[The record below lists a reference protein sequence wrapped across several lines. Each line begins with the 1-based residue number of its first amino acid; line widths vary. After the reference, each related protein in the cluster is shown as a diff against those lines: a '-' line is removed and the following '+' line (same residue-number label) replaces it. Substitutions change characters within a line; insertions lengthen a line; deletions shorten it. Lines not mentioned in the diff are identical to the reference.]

1 MDNYKITP
9 PTKDELTSKGFT
21 NKIKINEGV
30 TVDQL
35 IQYGFTNNH
44 KPSLYYSSMIEEDVS
59 FNLSVDKETLE
70 ITSIDV
76 LDEDFGQP
84 YDYQMILMDGIDN
97 SYAKRVF
104 DKVNDIFNQM
114 KVAGIITGFKRGMY
128 I

>member
-1 MDNYKITP
+1 MNNYKIVP
-9 PTKDELTSKGFT
+9 PTKGELTSKGFT

-30 TVDQL
+30 TVNHL

-44 KPSLYYSSMIEEDVS
+44 KPSLYYSSMVGEDIS

-84 YDYQMILMDGIDN
+84 YDYQMFLMNGSDNTYASGLIILE
-97 SYAKRVF
+97 SL
-104 DKVNDIFNQM
+104 
-114 KVAGIITGFKRGMY
+114 
-128 I
+128 

>member
-1 MDNYKITP
+1 MNNYKIVP

-44 KPSLYYSSMIEEDVS
+44 KPSLYYSSMVGKDVS
-59 FNLSVDKETLE
+59 FNLSIDKETLE

-84 YDYQMILMDGIDN
+84 YDYQMILLDRIDN
-97 SYAKRVF
+97 AYAKGVF
-104 DKVNDIFNQM
+104 DKVNEIFNQM
-114 KVAGIITGFKRGMY
+114 QVDGVITGFQRGMY

>member
-1 MDNYKITP
+1 MDNYKIVS
-9 PTKDELTSKGFT
+9 PTRDELTSKGFT

-44 KPSLYYSSMIEEDVS
+44 KLSLYYSSMVGEGVS
-59 FNLSVDKETLE
+59 FNLSIDKETLE

-97 SYAKRVF
+97 SYAKGAFDRVNEIF
-104 DKVNDIFNQM
+104 DQM
-114 KVAGIITGFKRGMY
+114 QASGIVTGFQCGMY